1 MGSTLSCAGKGH
13 SPKDQDLRPY
23 GAPLPKANGIVAPSE
38 KYIVPSGEYH
48 KNKGVS
54 FFLRPVQPYF
64 SFEQIRATGLK
75 VTPMMWVSVCIL

>member
-13 SPKDQDLRPY
+13 SPKDQDLKPY

-54 FFLRPVQPYF
+54 FFFLTTRSTIFQLRADEGVMG
-64 SFEQIRATGLK
+64 RT
-75 VTPMMWVSVCIL
+75 TSVCIL